1 MARRFG
7 FVFALAAVALVGAVA
22 SVHASAP
29 PTSEPPATSDV
40 TQIVVGPECA
50 DRDGATVTQLPDV
63 VVPAVTVAPVE
74 SEDVEIGGDTIAGVT
89 VDVVSEQTIAEVV
102 VPGVTADGARTEQVC
117 QIEIEGELPTV
128 SRAGVVREGVSR
140 PGAARPGA
148 SRPARCVDDDCLPE
162 LQVEAVRIEPAA
174 LPDVDVNPG
183 RLQSQD
189 LRPDVD
195 VLTGDGESAFVTP
208 GDVLFDSD
216 QAVIRPEA
224 AEALGAVAEQV
235 NATTAPG
242 SPIRIEGHTDVL
254 ADEAHN
260 RDLSQRRAQAVT
272 DWLVSNGGIDPARI
286 TVVGLGESSPAYSND
301 SDENRARNRRVVI
314 TVDDP

>member
-1 MARRFG
+1 M
-7 FVFALAAVALVGAVA
+7 
-22 SVHASAP
+22 
-29 PTSEPPATSDV
+29 
-40 TQIVVGPECA
+40 
-50 DRDGATVTQLPDV
+50 
-63 VVPAVTVAPVE
+63 
-74 SEDVEIGGDTIAGVT
+74 
-89 VDVVSEQTIAEVV
+89 
-102 VPGVTADGARTEQVC
+102 
-117 QIEIEGELPTV
+117 
-128 SRAGVVREGVSR
+128 
-140 PGAARPGA
+140 
-148 SRPARCVDDDCLPE
+148 
-162 LQVEAVRIEPAA
+162 
-174 LPDVDVNPG
+174 
-183 RLQSQD
+183 
-189 LRPDVD
+189 
-195 VLTGDGESAFVTP
+195 
-208 GDVLFDSD
+208 LFDSD